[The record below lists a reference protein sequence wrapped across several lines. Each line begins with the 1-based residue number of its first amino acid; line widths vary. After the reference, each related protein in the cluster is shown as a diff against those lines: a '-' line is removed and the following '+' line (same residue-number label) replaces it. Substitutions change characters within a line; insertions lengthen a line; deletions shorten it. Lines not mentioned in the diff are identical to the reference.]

1 MKPIPLS
8 IQTIYAELQQRV
20 GTQDTMRGSVY
31 ERVLKGARYT
41 YLKRQRGR
49 QREDRF
55 IGRSDDPQ
63 TAETVEAIKRANA
76 TAAENRKLVRLL
88 RGSARHRSAPWAP
101 FWKSSSKRD

>member
-8 IQTIYAELQQRV
+8 IQTIYAEFQQRA
-20 GTQDTMRGSVY
+20 GAHGGLRGSVY

-55 IGRSDDPQ
+55 IGRLDDPP
-63 TAETVEAIKRANA
+63 TAE
-76 TAAENRKLVRLL
+76 
-88 RGSARHRSAPWAP
+88 
-101 FWKSSSKRD
+101 D